1 MDKKIYDEVI
11 KPFGSYERFKKRV
24 DDIKAEIEIRKRIG
38 KTSEEMF
45 VELYGIWEKEYIK
58 AFNGDVNKAREHLM
72 KVREWRRSLR
82 PYRG

>member
-1 MDKKIYDEVI
+1 MDKEIYDEVI

-24 DDIKAEIEIRKRIG
+24 DDIKAEIEIRKRTG

-45 VELYGIWEKEYIK
+45 LELYEIWKKEYLK

>member
-45 VELYGIWEKEYIK
+45 VELYEIWEKEYIK

>member
-1 MDKKIYDEVI
+1 MDKKIYDEII

-24 DDIKAEIEIRKRIG
+24 DDIKAEIEIRKRTG
-38 KTSEEMF
+38 KTSEEIF
-45 VELYGIWEKEYIK
+45 LELYEIWEKEYLK